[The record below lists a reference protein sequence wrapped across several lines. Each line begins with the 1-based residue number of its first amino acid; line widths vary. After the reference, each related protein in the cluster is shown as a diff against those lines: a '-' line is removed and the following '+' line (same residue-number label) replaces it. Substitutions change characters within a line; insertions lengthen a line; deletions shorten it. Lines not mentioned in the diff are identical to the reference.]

1 MWDLL
6 LQLGIRSRPPVLG
19 AQSLSHR
26 TTSAVPSVIIFNK
39 KKKNFKPIVK
49 KKKQL
54 INIIEQS
61 LYERYLRDYTFSI
74 TWIPGSNWPSG
85 EALSQ
90 PHSSGN
96 DADLLH

>member
-6 LQLGIRSRPPVLG
+6 PQLGIGSRPPVLG
-19 AQSLSHR
+19 AQSLSHW
-26 TTSAVPSVIIFNK
+26 TTREIPSMMIFNK
-39 KKKNFKPIVK
+39 TKILTQWEKKT
-49 KKKQL
+49 L

-74 TWIPGSNWPSG
+74 TWIPGSNWPRG
-85 EALSQ
+85 EAVSQ

>member
-1 MWDLL
+1 MVKKTNK
-6 LQLGIRSRPPVLG
+6 Q
-19 AQSLSHR
+19 
-26 TTSAVPSVIIFNK
+26 TKKTK
-39 KKKNFKPIVK
+39 KKH
-49 KKKQL
+49 L

-85 EALSQ
+85 EVLSQ

-96 DADLLH
+96 DADLLTLRVLCVEYAF